1 MTPRPL
7 TPPHLSAAIQLSTGD
22 DDATERARRAA
33 LDALLLCKGR
43 ELGRILGVPVM
54 DWVGCVAPA
63 CDAAAA
69 AGGDGLPTARA
80 EARVREGRVALVEFD
95 GIAPQTYCNLR
106 GRLVRGSEAAR
117 GRAAALREE
126 QEPPPRPIAAGQVGG
141 EERLAVYAFA
151 PLALLDN
158 SSE

>member
-1 MTPRPL
+1 M
-7 TPPHLSAAIQLSTGD
+7 
-22 DDATERARRAA
+22 
-33 LDALLLCKGR
+33 
-43 ELGRILGVPVM
+43 
-54 DWVGCVAPA
+54 
-63 CDAAAA
+63 
-69 AGGDGLPTARA
+69 
-80 EARVREGRVALVEFD
+80 REGRVALVEFD